1 MTNKDQAEAV
11 GQKYAY
17 NKIQDLL
24 VAMEKREISVD
35 AAAKAAG
42 LNVRQTKRRL
52 DNDDLTLKE
61 YAALF
66 AVVHNV

>member
-24 VAMEKREISVD
+24 IAMERCEMSVED
-35 AAAKAAG
+35 ASRAAG
-42 LNVRQTKRRL
+42 LNVRQVKRRM